1 MLNWWFN
8 WFVIMRILK
17 ILLISYI
24 FNLFI
29 LILCIFYISKLIRVS
44 CNNIL
49 VMDWCGFYIFLRI
62 NYLYFNGIFRLWSI
76 YSYRIKMVYYGK
88 IIWLLW
94 DVIYCIVN
102 LYCFIFGFWNDFV
115 ELWFCLIIYKY
126 FVIFYIFFNKVVSG
140 V

>member
-24 FNLFI
+24 FNLFF

-44 CNNIL
+44 GNNIL

-62 NYLYFNGIFRLWSI
+62 NYLYFNGIFWLWSI

-102 LYCFIFGFWNDFV
+102 LYCFIFGFWNDLV